1 METIFKAIKNKGV
14 VLSKF
19 ILEPN
24 EVAEF
29 GVNVIR
35 DMSKLN
41 IISKLSTI
49 RVVTVGEGVYKSLSI
64 EALLTNSTQPPKLG
78 SQYCS
83 NITAGPKGC
92 VGFFLGFNDPT
103 KTIISVERLLI
114 NTPSSLSFEHDV
126 VLASVHNPIKIN
138 DVVVESETPMMVSKG
153 SKITTGLDK
162 SDILIIKYK

>member
-1 METIFKAIKNKGV
+1 METIFKAIENKGV

-29 GVNVIR
+29 GVKVIR

-49 RVVTVGEGVYKSLSI
+49 RVVAVGEGLYKSSSI
-64 EALLTNSTQPPKLG
+64 EVNLDSSTQPPKLG
-78 SQYCS
+78 SQYYS
-83 NITAGPKGC
+83 NLTAGSKGC

-103 KTIISVERLLI
+103 KTILSIERLLI

-126 VLASVHNPIKIN
+126 VLASICNPIKIN
-138 DVVVESETPMMVSKG
+138 DVVVESEMPMMVIKG
-153 SKITTGLDK
+153 STITTGLDK